1 LHVQALGY
9 APLITTISL
18 TADSTLAVDIDF
30 ERRRATGMG
39 RFLSRAELLRESGRS
54 LAWVL
59 RSRIPGT
66 RVWDVGSAQ
75 VLGASR
81 GRISVQRGDVE

>member
-1 LHVQALGY
+1 MQALGY

-54 LAWVL
+54 L
-59 RSRIPGT
+59 G
-66 RVWDVGSAQ
+66 
-75 VLGASR
+75 
-81 GRISVQRGDVE
+81 